1 MNYLQANEYIYTK
14 TEKEASVLL
23 RNLIESYD
31 SARKDIIAQLESVYG
46 KYLTTTDP
54 QDYYNIMIQYDRLN
68 KLLTDVTQT
77 FNYYSKLAGDITAQ
91 AMTLSMQNVYYRQNY
106 LLEWITPVAGIT
118 FNFAPLDK
126 RLVELSVFGTQDAWK
141 AIQSMVDKKVVSSAI
156 KAQMIKGYKA
166 YQPDYGTLSQLL
178 YDRKVQDLIL
188 IQREISQAFIQG
200 KSINQISNDLINL
213 FDKVKYKADR
223 VARTETHRTANL
235 GAYAAG
241 QEARSQGVDIKKMWI
256 ATLDTKTRP
265 QHAHLDGVKLNLD
278 EYYKIGA
285 DRALMPGGFNQASLN
300 INCRCTHV
308 DIVNDIDPQIRR
320 GRNPITGENEVFE
333 FKTYDQWAK
342 DNGLKQNKQG
352 TYYLPET
359 TK

>member
-31 SARKDIIAQLESVYG
+31 SARKDIIRQLESIYG

-106 LLEWITPVAGIT
+106 LLEWITPITGVT

-141 AIQSMVDKKVVSSAI
+141 AITKSLLEKYGNQNIYAP
-156 KAQMIKGYKA
+156 Q
-166 YQPDYGTLSQLL
+166 YGTLSQLL

-188 IQREISQAFIQG
+188 IQREISHAFIQG
-200 KSINQISNDLINL
+200 KSIKQTSDAFMQI
-213 FDKVKYKADR
+213 FDTIKYKADR

-265 QHAHLDGVKLNLD
+265 QHAQLDGVKLNLD

-352 TYYLPET
+352 TYYLPE
-359 TK
+359 

>member
-14 TEKEASVLL
+14 TEKEAGILL

-31 SARKDIIAQLESVYG
+31 SARKDIIAQLENVYG

-106 LLEWITPVAGIT
+106 LLEWITPVAGVT

-126 RLVELSVFGTQDAWK
+126 RLIELSVFGTQEAWK
-141 AIQSMVDKKVVSSAI
+141 AIGEKLVKKYGQAGI
-156 KAQMIKGYKA
+156 YA
-166 YQPDYGTLSQLL
+166 PDYGTLSQLL

-200 KSINQISNDLINL
+200 KSIKQTSDAFMQI
-213 FDKVKYKADR
+213 FDTIKYKADR
-223 VARTETHRTANL
+223 IAVTETARTASL
-235 GAYAAG
+235 GSYAAG
-241 QEARSQGVDIKKMWI
+241 REAISQGIDLKKMWL

-265 QHAHLDGVKLNLD
+265 AHQSLDGVKLEYD
-278 EYYKIGA
+278 EYFKIGSDKA
-285 DRALMPGGFNQASLN
+285 LAPLLFERAENN
-300 INCRCTHV
+300 IRCRCQKL

-320 GRNPITGENEVFE
+320 GRNPVTGKNEVFE
-333 FKTYDQWAK
+333 FKTYEQWAK

-352 TYYLPET
+352 TYYLPE
-359 TK
+359 

>member
-68 KLLTDVTQT
+68 KLLTDVTKI

-106 LLEWITPVAGIT
+106 LLEWITPVAGVT

-141 AIQSMVDKKVVSSAI
+141 AISKSLIEKYGQAGI
-156 KAQMIKGYKA
+156 YA
-166 YQPDYGTLSQLL
+166 PDYGTLSQLL

-200 KSINQISNDLINL
+200 KSIKQTSDAFMQI
-213 FDKVKYKADR
+213 FDTIKYKADR
-223 VARTETHRTANL
+223 IARTETHRTANL

-265 QHAHLDGVKLNLD
+265 QHAQLDGVKLNLD

-352 TYYLPET
+352 TYYLPE
-359 TK
+359 

>member
-1 MNYLQANEYIYTK
+1 MNYLQANEYIYAK
-14 TEKEASVLL
+14 TEKEASILL

-31 SARKDIIAQLESVYG
+31 SARKDIIAQLENIYG

-106 LLEWITPVAGIT
+106 LLEWITPISGIT

-126 RLVELSVFGTQDAWK
+126 RLVELSVFGTQEAWK
-141 AIQSMVDKKVVSSAI
+141 AIGEKLVKKYGQSGIYAPS
-156 KAQMIKGYKA
+156 
-166 YQPDYGTLSQLL
+166 YGTLSQLL

-200 KSINQISNDLINL
+200 KSIKQTSDAFMQI
-213 FDKVKYKADR
+213 FDTIKYKADR
-223 VARTETHRTANL
+223 IARTETHRTANL

-241 QEARSQGVDIKKMWI
+241 REAKSQGVDLKKMWI
-256 ATLDTKTRP
+256 ATLDTRTRS
-265 QHAHLDGVKLNLD
+265 QHAHLDGVKLEMD
-278 EYYKIGA
+278 EYFKIGA

-333 FKTYDQWAK
+333 FKTYEQWAK

-352 TYYLPET
+352 TYYLPEL
-359 TK
+359 K

>member
-118 FNFAPLDK
+118 FNFAPLDR

-200 KSINQISNDLINL
+200 KSIKQTSDAFMQI
-213 FDKVKYKADR
+213 FDTIKYKADR
-223 VARTETHRTANL
+223 IARTETHRTANL

-241 QEARSQGVDIKKMWI
+241 QEAKSQGVDLKKMWI
-256 ATLDTKTRP
+256 ATLDTKTRS
-265 QHAHLDGVKLNLD
+265 QHAHLDGVKLEMD
-278 EYYKIGA
+278 EYFKIGA

-320 GRNPITGENEVFE
+320 GRNPVTGKNEVFE

-352 TYYLPET
+352 TYYLPE
-359 TK
+359 

>member
-14 TEKEASVLL
+14 TEKEASILL

-31 SARKDIIAQLESVYG
+31 SARKDIISQLENVYG

-106 LLEWITPVAGIT
+106 LLEWITPISGIT

-126 RLVELSVFGTQDAWK
+126 RLVELSVFGTQEAWK
-141 AIQSMVDKKVVSSAI
+141 AIGEKLVKKYGQAGIYAPS
-156 KAQMIKGYKA
+156 
-166 YQPDYGTLSQLL
+166 YGTLSQLL

-200 KSINQISNDLINL
+200 KSIKQTSDAFMQI
-213 FDKVKYKADR
+213 FDTIKYKADR
-223 VARTETHRTANL
+223 IARTETHRTANL

-241 QEARSQGVDIKKMWI
+241 QEAKSQGVDIKKMWI

-265 QHAHLDGVKLNLD
+265 QHAQLDGVKLDLD

-333 FKTYDQWAK
+333 FKTYDKWAK

-352 TYYLPET
+352 TYYLPES
-359 TK
+359 K

>member
-14 TEKEASVLL
+14 TEKEASILL

-31 SARKDIIAQLESVYG
+31 SARKDIISQLENVYG
-46 KYLTTTDP
+46 KYLTTSDP

-106 LLEWITPVAGIT
+106 LLEWITPITGVT

-141 AIQSMVDKKVVSSAI
+141 AISKSLIEKYGQAGI
-156 KAQMIKGYKA
+156 YA
-166 YQPDYGTLSQLL
+166 PDYGTLSQLL

-200 KSINQISNDLINL
+200 KSIKQTSDAFMQI
-213 FDKVKYKADR
+213 FDTIKYKADR
-223 VARTETHRTANL
+223 IARTETHRTANL

-265 QHAHLDGVKLNLD
+265 QHAQLDGVKLNLD

-352 TYYLPET
+352 TYYLPE
-359 TK
+359 

>member
-14 TEKEASVLL
+14 TEKEASILL

-31 SARKDIIAQLESVYG
+31 SARKDIISQLENVYG
-46 KYLTTTDP
+46 KYLITTDP

-77 FNYYSKLAGDITAQ
+77 FNYYSKMAGDITAQ

-106 LLEWITPVAGIT
+106 LLEWIAPVAGIT

-141 AIQSMVDKKVVSSAI
+141 AIGEKLIKKYGQASIYA
-156 KAQMIKGYKA
+156 
-166 YQPDYGTLSQLL
+166 PDYGTLSQLL

-200 KSINQISNDLINL
+200 KSIKQTSAAFMQI
-213 FDKVKYKADR
+213 FDTVKYKADR
-223 VARTETHRTANL
+223 IARTETHRTANL

-241 QEARSQGVDIKKMWI
+241 QEAKSQGVDLKKMWI

-265 QHAHLDGVKLNLD
+265 QHQRLDGVKLEYD
-278 EYYKIGA
+278 EYFKIGS
-285 DRALMPGGFNQASLN
+285 DKALMPGGFTQPANV

-308 DIVNDIDPQIRR
+308 DIVGDIDPQIRR
-320 GRNPITGENEVFE
+320 GRNPQTGQNEVFE

-342 DNGLKQNKQG
+342 DNGLKQDKNGAWSYKA
-352 TYYLPET
+352 
-359 TK
+359 

>member
-1 MNYLQANEYIYTK
+1 MNYLQANEYIYTQ
-14 TEKEASVLL
+14 TEKEASILL

-31 SARKDIIAQLESVYG
+31 SARKDIIAQLENVYG
-46 KYLTTTDP
+46 KYLTTSDP

-91 AMTLSMQNVYYRQNY
+91 AMALSMQNVYYRQNY
-106 LLEWITPVAGIT
+106 LLEWITPIAGIT

-141 AIQSMVDKKVVSSAI
+141 AISKSLIEKY
-156 KAQMIKGYKA
+156 GYQGIYA
-166 YQPDYGTLSQLL
+166 PDYGTLSQLL

-200 KSINQISNDLINL
+200 KSIKQTSDAFMQI
-213 FDKVKYKADR
+213 FDTIKYKADR
-223 VARTETHRTANL
+223 IAVTETARTASL
-235 GAYAAG
+235 GSYAAG
-241 QEARSQGVDIKKMWI
+241 KEAISQGIDLKKMWL

-265 QHAHLDGVKLNLD
+265 THQALDGVKLEYD
-278 EYYKIGA
+278 EYFKIGGDKA
-285 DRALMPGGFNQASLN
+285 LAPLLFERAENN
-300 INCRCTHV
+300 IRCRCQKL

-352 TYYLPET
+352 TYYLPE
-359 TK
+359 

>member
-14 TEKEASVLL
+14 TEKEASILL
-23 RNLIESYD
+23 RNLVESYD

-77 FNYYSKLAGDITAQ
+77 FNYYSKLAGDITSQ

-106 LLEWITPVAGIT
+106 LLEWITPVAGVT

-141 AIQSMVDKKVVSSAI
+141 AISKSLIEKYGQAGI
-156 KAQMIKGYKA
+156 YA
-166 YQPDYGTLSQLL
+166 PDYGTLSQLL

-200 KSINQISNDLINL
+200 KSIKQTSDAFMQI
-213 FDKVKYKADR
+213 FDTIKYKADR
-223 VARTETHRTANL
+223 IARTETHRTANL

-265 QHAHLDGVKLNLD
+265 QHAQLDGVKLNLD

-352 TYYLPET
+352 TYYLPE
-359 TK
+359 